1 MVSSISSSGI
11 SAQTLKLL
19 GINSK
24 QLNQNIAAL
33 ASGNRLTSASTDV
46 AALSVA
52 TGMQSEVSS
61 LRTASQN
68 INEASSLMQV
78 ADGGL
83 SQTSLMLDRMRAI
96 ATQATNGSLGQ
107 AAREGLNTEFQSLA
121 KEIDRVASTTQFS
134 GVKLLDGSLSG
145 DDAASF
151 QVGSSTEDSVKL
163 AIGDVSTA
171 SIFSGGT
178 PNLLTADSSAKA
190 LSSVRSAMDY
200 VTTQRA
206 NLGSS
211 QEALA
216 YTGANVDV
224 AIQNQEAARATL
236 ADTDF
241 LGTSTEN
248 AILEVRNKAG
258 IATLAQGNRMS
269 SNLLRLVGG

>member
-96 ATQATNGSLGQ
+96 ATQANNGSLGQ

-178 PNLLTADSSAKA
+178 PNLRHNAACKPWFIA
-190 LSSVRSAMDY
+190 RSPRLY
-200 VTTQRA
+200 GRECRCCHSKPRGGTCY
-206 NLGSS
+206 LGR
-211 QEALA
+211 
-216 YTGANVDV
+216 Y
-224 AIQNQEAARATL
+224 
-236 ADTDF
+236 
-241 LGTSTEN
+241 
-248 AILEVRNKAG
+248 
-258 IATLAQGNRMS
+258 
-269 SNLLRLVGG
+269 

>member
-96 ATQATNGSLGQ
+96 ATQANNGSLSQ

-163 AIGDVSTA
+163 AITS

-178 PNLLTADSSAKA
+178 PNVLTAESSAQA

-224 AIQNQEAARATL
+224 AIQNQEAARSTL

-248 AILEVRNKAG
+248 AILEVKNKAG